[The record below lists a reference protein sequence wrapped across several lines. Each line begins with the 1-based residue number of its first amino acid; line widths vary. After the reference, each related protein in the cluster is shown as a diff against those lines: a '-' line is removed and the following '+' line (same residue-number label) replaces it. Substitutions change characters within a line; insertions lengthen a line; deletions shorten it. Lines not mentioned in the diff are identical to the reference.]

1 MNRKMMLTTLLA
13 ATLLSSVA
21 HARKPFLPATSFTQR
36 VMLQVEKRMNNQL
49 DRIYKG
55 LRDGSVTF
63 KEARSLLAEQDR
75 VERKLVSALRDGR
88 IRPRE
93 ARRIQRAQDRAGRH
107 IRSAKRNA
115 LARYTRQRPHRFA
128 PPIERPNPLE
138 RAPHKRTSK
147 RIQTQPKRPQLRPSI

>member
-1 MNRKMMLTTLLA
+1 MNRKLMLTTILT

-36 VMLQVEKRMNNQL
+36 VVQQVHKRMNKQL
-49 DRIYKG
+49 DQIYRG
-55 LRDGSVTF
+55 LTKGSVTF
-63 KEARSLLAEQDR
+63 SEARSLLTEQGR
-75 VERKLVSALRDGR
+75 VERKLKSALYDGR

-93 ARRIQRAQDRAGRH
+93 ARRLQRAQDRARRH

-115 LARYTRQRPHRFA
+115 RARYTRTWRRPS
-128 PPIERPNPLE
+128 PLPIVRPNPLQ

-147 RIQTQPKRPQLRPSI
+147 RIMTQPKRPKLRPSI